1 MFKIILHAE
10 WNVTPVFLSFAIEAN
25 PEHAVAMRVETLQ
38 ESELEDRRENIRKR
52 IQALGNLLEIQPGGY
67 STQSYV
73 RVMHLTVKE
82 FLLRADVQCKL
93 TSNTTN
99 SALDTNVALISTCL
113 IIIKSTRCQ
122 WHHDRRDLVEQ
133 AVTYAAQ
140 AENTT
145 GLPQTRLLDNL
156 NATMEIVSAPDPDL
170 PFVRRSNRL
179 HWNDWEQ
186 TDGECD
192 CHDDF
197 MSLAVDANL
206 TLYVQQELEN
216 GYDLAAKPGRPLLAY
231 AMIPKRRRWLRPDFS
246 NASMIRLLLH
256 HHANPNAIIESE
268 CRCSGTTSGNT
279 DYWPSRPSIWQMAL
293 ALGMEYVVSE
303 PRPYYWAEMVKTLL
317 DHGASPTE
325 TIWWDLTHG
334 KSSRGPVQQSAL
346 FVCLYRSVKYPSC
359 HFLPSLLIS
368 KGGSLLPDEL
378 KFLGHY
384 GRTGSRPPKFERRY
398 AWVRSVS
405 RLVRALEEALECSTS
420 THSSIGF
427 SEREELQKDW
437 KRVSGAGS

>member
-122 WHHDRRDLVEQ
+122 WHHDRRNLVEQ

-156 NATMEIVSAPDPDL
+156 NATMEIVSATDPDL
-170 PFVRRSNRL
+170 PFVRRSNCL
-179 HWNDWEQ
+179 HWNDW
-186 TDGECD
+186 
-192 CHDDF
+192 
-197 MSLAVDANL
+197 
-206 TLYVQQELEN
+206 
-216 GYDLAAKPGRPLLAY
+216 
-231 AMIPKRRRWLRPDFS
+231 
-246 NASMIRLLLH
+246 
-256 HHANPNAIIESE
+256 
-268 CRCSGTTSGNT
+268 
-279 DYWPSRPSIWQMAL
+279 
-293 ALGMEYVVSE
+293 
-303 PRPYYWAEMVKTLL
+303 
-317 DHGASPTE
+317 
-325 TIWWDLTHG
+325 
-334 KSSRGPVQQSAL
+334 
-346 FVCLYRSVKYPSC
+346 
-359 HFLPSLLIS
+359 
-368 KGGSLLPDEL
+368 
-378 KFLGHY
+378 
-384 GRTGSRPPKFERRY
+384 
-398 AWVRSVS
+398 
-405 RLVRALEEALECSTS
+405 
-420 THSSIGF
+420 
-427 SEREELQKDW
+427 
-437 KRVSGAGS
+437 